1 MKALFVVAGTE
12 GGSFEF
18 RDVPMTDPGPGQA
31 RVRVRASGLNRGV
44 LMLVATLRGDPS
56 QVDPVPAGVEFAGT
70 VDALGPGVAGFS
82 PGDRVMGRGPASA
95 AQYVTLDARFL
106 VPVPEG
112 WSWAEAAAVPNVFIT
127 SHDAIVT
134 NARLRAGE
142 TLMVT
147 AGSSG
152 VGTASIQIARE
163 LGAQQVLATTRSPGS
178 KGDALRA
185 LGTDVVVDTSRSD
198 WHEEVREA
206 TGGRGVDVIIDT
218 VGAPLLSGNVESA
231 ALCGRIVDVG
241 RTGGRVAEID
251 LNLVALKRLSL
262 IGVTFRTRTEEEDID
277 CTRRFADDLMPAFED
292 GRLRPVLHRSF
303 PWEDVEAAYASMTDD
318 THIGK
323 IVMVL

>member
-1 MKALFVVAGTE
+1 MKALFLVAGPE
-12 GGSFEF
+12 GGCFEF
-18 RDVPMTDPGPGQA
+18 RDVPRTDPGPGQA

-44 LMLVATLRGDPS
+44 LMVAATLRGDPS

-82 PGDRVMGRGPASA
+82 LGDPVMGRGPASA
-95 AQYVTLDARFL
+95 AEYVTLDARFL
-106 VPVPEG
+106 VPVTEG

-152 VGTASIQIARE
+152 IGTASIQIARE
-163 LGAQQVLATTRSPGS
+163 LGAQPVLATTRSPGS

-185 LGTDVVVDTSRSD
+185 LGADEVVDTSRPD

-218 VGAPLLSGNVESA
+218 VGAPLLSGNVKAA
-231 ALCGRIVDVG
+231 ALCGRIIDVG

-251 LNLVALKRLSL
+251 LNVVALKRLSL
-262 IGVTFRTRTEEEDID
+262 IGVTFRTRTETEDID

-303 PWEDVEAAYASMTDD
+303 PWEDVDAAYGSMTDD

-323 IVMVL
+323 IVVVL

>member
-1 MKALFVVAGTE
+1 M
-12 GGSFEF
+12 
-18 RDVPMTDPGPGQA
+18 
-31 RVRVRASGLNRGV
+31 
-44 LMLVATLRGDPS
+44 
-56 QVDPVPAGVEFAGT
+56 
-70 VDALGPGVAGFS
+70 
-82 PGDRVMGRGPASA
+82 
-95 AQYVTLDARFL
+95 
-106 VPVPEG
+106 
-112 WSWAEAAAVPNVFIT
+112 
-127 SHDAIVT
+127 
-134 NARLRAGE
+134 
-142 TLMVT
+142 
-147 AGSSG
+147 
-152 VGTASIQIARE
+152 
-163 LGAQQVLATTRSPGS
+163 LATTRSPGA

-218 VGAPLLSGNVESA
+218 VGAPLLSGNIQAA

-303 PWEDVEAAYASMTDD
+303 PWEDVEAAYASMTGD
-318 THIGK
+318 THVGK
-323 IVMVL
+323 IVTVL

>member
-1 MKALFVVAGTE
+1 MKALFVVAGPE
-12 GGSFEF
+12 GGCFEF
-18 RDVPMTDPGPGQA
+18 RDVPKTNPGPGQA

-44 LMLVATLRGDPS
+44 LLLAAALRGDPS
-56 QVDPVPAGVEFAGT
+56 GVDPVPAGIEFAGT
-70 VDALGPGVAGFS
+70 VDALGPGVAGLS
-82 PGDRVMGRGPASA
+82 PGDRVMGRGPAGTA
-95 AQYVTLDARFL
+95 EYVTLDARFL

-178 KGDALRA
+178 KGGVLRS
-185 LGTDVVVDTSRSD
+185 LGTNVVVDTTGPD
-198 WHEEVREA
+198 WHETVLEA

-218 VGAPLLSGNVESA
+218 VGAPLLAGNLQA
-231 ALCGRIVDVG
+231 LALCGRMIGVG

-251 LNLVALKRLSL
+251 LNLVALKRVSL

-277 CTRRFADDLMPAFED
+277 CTRRFADDLMPALEQ

-303 PWEDVEAAYASMTDD
+303 PWEDVDAAYESLTAD
-318 THIGK
+318 THVGK
-323 IVMVL
+323 IVVVQ